1 MAVTMPE
8 GTLGER
14 LERYLEGFGNR
25 HGLEESGIEDGV
37 VNLTVSPESVPAV
50 LATAR
55 EDLNIRHLSYLTVV
69 DRQGF
74 FEITYALADLRGA
87 DVRVKTTIQGEEP
100 VIGTVTHV
108 YPTANWHEAGGVRH
122 VRGRV
127 RGASRLAADVHV
139 AGPLRPPPAFEE
151 LRDKRPPDLRR
162 VAIAMLREE
171 KNLGSQSLGGT
182 EGGRLTNPDIRDEF
196 GLETLDMNMGP
207 QHPAMHGLL
216 RLILELDGETVVRCD
231 PVMGYLHRCQEKI
244 AENRMY
250 PAVIPLTDR
259 LDYFANIHNE
269 HGYCLAVEDLLDVE
283 IPPRAEYI
291 RVLMSELMR
300 LASHIPSLGF
310 LMLELGAFT
319 PILYGFRERE
329 RIQTLFEAI
338 TGARMMFH
346 YVRIGGVKADLP
358 PDIPQRIWDYIESLE
373 ANYQSD
379 FVDLVQGNEIFISRT
394 RNVGRMSPDKALD
407 MGLTG
412 PPLRCTGVDFD
423 IRRDYPYSI
432 YNELDF
438 DVITEDAGDVEASY
452 KVRVREILESIKL
465 IKQCLEKLPEGEV
478 MGDTGRRIRP
488 AEGEGFSRIESPRGE
503 FSVHVVSDGTDTPYR
518 VHYRDP
524 SFCNMQLLQ
533 EIVPGHYLPD
543 IMPIMGLIDPVSGG
557 WDK

>member
-1 MAVTMPE
+1 
-8 GTLGER
+8 
-14 LERYLEGFGNR
+14 
-25 HGLEESGIEDGV
+25 
-37 VNLTVSPESVPAV
+37 
-50 LATAR
+50 
-55 EDLNIRHLSYLTVV
+55 
-69 DRQGF
+69 
-74 FEITYALADLRGA
+74 
-87 DVRVKTTIQGEEP
+87 
-100 VIGTVTHV
+100 
-108 YPTANWHEAGGVRH
+108 
-122 VRGRV
+122 
-127 RGASRLAADVHV
+127 
-139 AGPLRPPPAFEE
+139 
-151 LRDKRPPDLRR
+151 
-162 VAIAMLREE
+162 MLREE
-171 KNLGSQSLGGT
+171 KNIQSQSLGGR
-182 EGGRLTNPDIRDEF
+182 ESGRLTNPDIRDEF

-259 LDYFANIHNE
+259 LDYFANMHNE
-269 HGYCLAVEDLLDVE
+269 HGYCLAVEDMLDVE

-291 RVLMSELMR
+291 RVLMCELMR

-329 RIQTLFEAI
+329 RIQTIFEAV

-346 YVRIGGVKADLP
+346 YIRIGGVKADLP
-358 PDIPQRIWDYIESLE
+358 PDIPQRIWDYIETLE
-373 ANYQSD
+373 ANYQAD

-394 RNVGRMSPDKALD
+394 RNVGTMSQEKALD

-432 YNELDF
+432 YNDLDF
-438 DVITEDAGDVEASY
+438 DVITEEAGDVEASY

-465 IKQCLEKLPEGEV
+465 IKQCLEKMPEGEV

-488 AEGEGFSRIESPRGE
+488 PEGEGFSRIESPRGE
-503 FSVHVVSDGTDTPYR
+503 FAVHVVSDGSDTPYR

-533 EIVPGHYLPD
+533 EVVPGHYLPD

>member
-1 MAVTMPE
+1 
-8 GTLGER
+8 
-14 LERYLEGFGNR
+14 
-25 HGLEESGIEDGV
+25 
-37 VNLTVSPESVPAV
+37 
-50 LATAR
+50 
-55 EDLNIRHLSYLTVV
+55 
-69 DRQGF
+69 
-74 FEITYALADLRGA
+74 
-87 DVRVKTTIQGEEP
+87 
-100 VIGTVTHV
+100 
-108 YPTANWHEAGGVRH
+108 
-122 VRGRV
+122 
-127 RGASRLAADVHV
+127 
-139 AGPLRPPPAFEE
+139 
-151 LRDKRPPDLRR
+151 
-162 VAIAMLREE
+162 MLREE
-171 KNLGSQSLGGT
+171 GRVESITLSGRES
-182 EGGRLTNPDIRDEF
+182 GRLANPDVRDEF

-259 LDYFANIHNE
+259 LDYFANMHNE
-269 HGYCLAVEDLLDVE
+269 HGYVLAVEDLLDVE

-291 RVLMSELMR
+291 RVLMCELMR

-319 PILYGFRERE
+319 PILYCFRERE
-329 RIQTLFEAI
+329 RIQTIFEAV

-346 YVRIGGVKADLP
+346 YIRIGGVKADLP
-358 PDIPQRIWDYIESLE
+358 PDIPQKIWDYLE
-373 ANYQSD
+373 GLEQRFQSD
-379 FVDLVQGNEIFISRT
+379 FVDLIQGNEIFISRT
-394 RNVGRMSPDKALD
+394 RGVGTMSQEKALE

-432 YNELDF
+432 YPELEF
-438 DVITEDAGDVEASY
+438 DVITDQAGDVEASY
-452 KVRVREILESIKL
+452 RVRIAEALQSIRL
-465 IKQCLEKLPEGEV
+465 IKQCLEKMPEGEV
-478 MGDTGRRIRP
+478 MGDLGRRLRP
-488 AEGEGFSRIESPRGE
+488 AEGDGFGRVESPRGE
-503 FSVHVVSDGTDTPYR
+503 FSVHVVSDGSDTPYR

-533 EIVPGHYLPD
+533 EVIPGHYLPD

>member
-1 MAVTMPE
+1 
-8 GTLGER
+8 
-14 LERYLEGFGNR
+14 
-25 HGLEESGIEDGV
+25 
-37 VNLTVSPESVPAV
+37 
-50 LATAR
+50 
-55 EDLNIRHLSYLTVV
+55 
-69 DRQGF
+69 
-74 FEITYALADLRGA
+74 
-87 DVRVKTTIQGEEP
+87 
-100 VIGTVTHV
+100 
-108 YPTANWHEAGGVRH
+108 
-122 VRGRV
+122 
-127 RGASRLAADVHV
+127 
-139 AGPLRPPPAFEE
+139 
-151 LRDKRPPDLRR
+151 
-162 VAIAMLREE
+162 MLREE
-171 KNLGSQSLGGT
+171 KNIQSQSLGGR
-182 EGGRLTNPDIRDEF
+182 ESGRLTDPDIRDEF

-259 LDYFANIHNE
+259 LDYFANMHNE
-269 HGYCLAVEDLLDVE
+269 HGYCLAVEDMLDVE

-291 RVLMSELMR
+291 RVLMCELMR

-329 RIQTLFEAI
+329 RIQTIFEAV

-346 YVRIGGVKADLP
+346 YIRIGGVKADLP
-358 PDIPQRIWDYIESLE
+358 EDMPQKIWDYIETLE

-394 RNVGRMSPDKALD
+394 RNVGTMSGEKALE

-432 YNELDF
+432 YNEMDF
-438 DVITEDAGDVEASY
+438 DVITEEAGDVEASY

-465 IKQCLEKLPEGEV
+465 IKQTLEKMPEGEV

-488 AEGEGFSRIESPRGE
+488 PEGEGFSHIESPRGE
-503 FSVHVVSDGTDTPYR
+503 FAVHVVSDGSDTPYR